1 MNRNVK
7 RVEFDATLDEIVD
20 TNIRMVQ
27 PTVAYRHTRRQYQWL
42 FGVCV
47 AGGLAVGTL
56 HGDEVP
62 SYAAIAIVSC
72 AALLA
77 GLASGT
83 LGGRFYDWYARKS
96 YLRVISEMYGRAD
109 VIHLEFELRDDAL
122 WCKSIHSEISF
133 PWSRLVRVQDSPGSV
148 ELWFSPGLAVV
159 RDRAFQ
165 TQSERHAFL
174 DAVKSHLL

>member
-1 MNRNVK
+1 MNPNVT
-7 RVEFDATLDEIVD
+7 RVKFDATLNEIVD
-20 TNIRMVQ
+20 TNLRIVQ

-47 AGGLAVGTL
+47 AGGLAVGAL

-62 SYAAIAIVSC
+62 SYTTLAIVSC

-83 LGGRFYDWYARKS
+83 VGGRFYDWYARRH
-96 YLRVISEMYGRAD
+96 YARVISEMYGPSD
-109 VIHLEFELRDDAL
+109 VVHVEVELRDDAF
-122 WCKSIHSEISF
+122 WCKSIHSEVSF
-133 PWSRLVRVQDSPGSV
+133 PWSRLVRIQDSPGSI
-148 ELWFSPGLAVV
+148 ELWFSPGLAVI

-165 TQSERHAFL
+165 TQDERHAFL
-174 DAVKSHLL
+174 DAVKSHLR